1 MLPIIIT
8 ICIIAL
14 IIGSFTDLKT
24 REVPDWL
31 NYSLIFAG
39 LSIHS
44 IYSIIFNNP
53 SFIIKSV
60 LGFLTFLIVGYL
72 MYRLGQWG
80 GGDSKMIMGL
90 GALIGLDL
98 TINNFLLGF
107 FINIMLVGSIYGI
120 LWSTILAIK
129 SRKEFSKTIK
139 KILDNKK
146 LKKTRIYLLITS
158 LIFALLLSLT
168 KNPAVIIPTIVLVLL
183 INFTYYL
190 WAFVKAVEKVCMYK
204 YITPDKLT
212 EGDWIVKDI
221 KINKEYI
228 CGPKDLGIEQ
238 PQIKKLIKLWKKG
251 KIKKI
256 LIKDGM
262 PFVPSFLIAFIVT
275 MIYGNLFLL
284 LII

>member
-1 MLPIIIT
+1 MLPIIIS
-8 ICIIAL
+8 ICIVAL

-31 NYSLIFAG
+31 NYSLIFTG
-39 LSIHS
+39 LSIHT
-44 IYSIIFNNP
+44 IYSIIFKNP
-53 SFIIKSV
+53 SFIIKSL
-60 LGFLTFLIVGYL
+60 LGFLTLLVVGYL

-107 FINIMLVGSIYGI
+107 FINIMLIGSIYGLI
-120 LWSTILAIK
+120 WSTTLAIK
-129 SRKEFSKTIK
+129 NKKEFSKTFK
-139 KILDNKK
+139 KILKNKK
-146 LKKTRIYLLITS
+146 LKKTRIYLLVVS
-158 LIFALLLSLT
+158 LIFATLLALSR
-168 KNPAVIIPTIVLVLL
+168 NPAVIIPMIVLVLL

-204 YITPDKLT
+204 YVTPDKLT

-228 CGPKDLGIEQ
+228 CGPKDLGIEEA
-238 PQIKKLIKLWKKG
+238 QIKKLIKLWKKG
-251 KIKKI
+251 EIKKI

-275 MIYGNLFLL
+275 MIHGNLFLIL
-284 LII
+284 LS

>member
-1 MLPIIIT
+1 
-8 ICIIAL
+8 
-14 IIGSFTDLKT
+14 
-24 REVPDWL
+24 
-31 NYSLIFAG
+31 
-39 LSIHS
+39 
-44 IYSIIFNNP
+44 
-53 SFIIKSV
+53 
-60 LGFLTFLIVGYL
+60 

-90 GALIGLDL
+90 GALIGLEL
-98 TINNFLLGF
+98 NINNFLLGF

-120 LWSTILAIK
+120 IWSTILAIK
-129 SRKEFSKTIK
+129 NKKEFSKTLK
-139 KILDNKK
+139 KILANKK
-146 LKKTRIYLLITS
+146 LKKTRIYLLVIS
-158 LIFALLLSLT
+158 LIFAILLSLT

-204 YITPDKLT
+204 YVTPDKLT
-212 EGDWIVKDI
+212 EGDWIVKEI

-228 CGPKDLGIEQ
+228 CGPKDLGIEES
-238 PQIKKLIKLWKKG
+238 QIKRLIKLWKKE

-275 MIYGNLFLL
+275 MIYGNLFLF
-284 LII
+284 LIS